1 MVEFQASGDAVLG
14 SRDEIPHRAVILTLT
29 LRLRLPGS
37 HTLSPWLLA
46 VVRKES
52 MNVVSYGP

>member
-29 LRLRLPGS
+29 LSLPGS

-52 MNVVSYGP
+52 MHVVSYGP